1 VEQRSLGNSGL
12 RVSLVGLGCNNFG
25 RRIDYAASRPV
36 VHKALDL
43 GITFFDTAD
52 IYRSPIGG
60 SEEFLGQ
67 ALGPRRKDVVLA
79 TKVSMATD
87 ESGLRSASR
96 RTIISG
102 VEASLRR
109 LNTDWIDLYQQHQ
122 PDPLTPVEETLRAFD
137 DLVRQGKVRY
147 IGCSNLR
154 AWQVVEALWMSRSF
168 GLASFVS
175 CQNEYSLLMRHP
187 DRELIPMMQ
196 AYGMGLLP
204 YYPLASGLLTG
215 KYRRNAPMP
224 GGRAPD
230 GAQRPLRGPLHQRH
244 ELAYRRTIGDFR
256 RATGP
261 EPAGTCV
268 QLARRAALRVKHHRR
283 RHQAGA
289 VGGEQPRRVLG
300 TDRGGT
306 AGDRPDHRDGLMAR
320 YASPASLRARIVSSQ
335 CRPSNGCGRSLST
348 STPSRQRALTLTPS
362 GAERGT

>member
-87 ESGLRSASR
+87 ENGLRSASR

-122 PDPLTPVEETLRAFD
+122 PDPLTPVEETLHAFD

-154 AWQVVEALWMSRSF
+154 AWQVVEARWTSRSL
-168 GLASFVS
+168 GLVSFVS

-224 GGRAPD
+224 E
-230 GAQRPLRGPLHQRH
+230 GARLTVHS
-244 ELAYRRTIGDFR
+244 
-256 RATGP
+256 
-261 EPAGTCV
+261 
-268 QLARRAALRVKHHRR
+268 
-283 RHQAGA
+283 
-289 VGGEQPRRVLG
+289 
-300 TDRGGT
+300 
-306 AGDRPDHRDGLMAR
+306 AR
-320 YASPASLRARIVSSQ
+320 YEGRFINDTNWLIVERLETFAEQ
-335 CRPSNGCGRSLST
+335 RGRSLLELAFSWLAARPCVSSIIAGAT
-348 STPSRQRALTLTPS
+348 KPEQLAANSRAACWVLT
-362 GAERGT
+362 AEELQEIDRITATG